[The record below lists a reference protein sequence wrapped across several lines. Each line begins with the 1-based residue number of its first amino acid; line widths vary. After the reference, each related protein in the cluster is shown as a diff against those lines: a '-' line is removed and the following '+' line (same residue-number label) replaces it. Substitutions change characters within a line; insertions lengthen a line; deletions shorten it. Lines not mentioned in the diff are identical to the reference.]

1 MSDVETFCKNIIEN
15 LKGKNDEDSLKYIL
29 DIINKECVSNPERAI
44 KLSDSDSDSDSGS
57 DSDSDSGKYK
67 ILDII
72 STNCYCRLNSK
83 GFPTQCKSVKFNDE
97 KMCKRHTKMY
107 KDTGIIHGEGMMDE
121 IMPMQH
127 LPGSKKVGKNHCWK
141 CDSDGNLI
149 VKETKKTIQP
159 DPTVKRKQKK
169 CGNCGEYGH
178 MKKTCKVDMNITKIP
193 LKKAK
198 VAVVEPVS
206 VEPVSV
212 EPVSVEP
219 VSVEQVSVEPSDG
232 HPFPVQ
238 EDDKDIELKEALQ
251 AITPSS
257 VVIDESDGVNYPK
270 VKFNTNINEYKTNE
284 SDEDDLGVDDENYGF
299 TQDGV
304 KYVFEN
310 TEEGEKQVIN
320 DEYEPVGI
328 WNGELGRIEW
338 DCEDFEEAH
347 KNHEDYIA
355 S

>member
-44 KLSDSDSDSDSGS
+44 KISDS

-121 IMPMQH
+121 IMPMHH

-149 VKETKKTIQP
+149 VKETKKTIQT

-219 VSVEQVSVEPSDG
+219 VSVEQVSVEPVSVEPSDG